1 MTDNIGLSDVYLRA
15 STSSFNDFVRLISPE
30 SLPGARLPDQVRN
43 VSADPSPSPD
53 QLGRH
58 GTTIVAASYRDG
70 VVMAGDRRAT
80 AGSMIAQRDAEKVF
94 AADEYSLVAMA
105 GTSGLGI
112 ELIGM
117 FRLELEHYEKIEG
130 TPLSLV
136 GKANRLATILRQNLA
151 LAMQGL
157 AVVPLFGGWDAEEGR
172 GRIFSYDP
180 VGGRYETQDYHSI
193 GSGSVFALGSI
204 KKMYRPDLERS
215 EAITAV
221 VQALYDASEDD
232 SATGGPDLAR
242 RIYPMVW
249 TAHAD
254 GVDRV
259 GQDELADTI
268 DAVVSARRERPDG
281 PRTEPI

>member
-1 MTDNIGLSDVYLRA
+1 MTDNIGLSDAYRRA
-15 STSSFNDFVRLISPE
+15 STSSFTEFVRLIAPD
-30 SLPGARLPDQVRN
+30 SLPGARLRPDQVSN
-43 VSADPSPSPD
+43 ISPA

-58 GTTIVAASYRDG
+58 GTTIVAASYADG

-94 AADEYSLVAMA
+94 AADEYSLVAIA
-105 GTSGLGI
+105 GTSGIGI

-136 GKANRLATILRQNLA
+136 GKANRLATILRQNLG

-204 KKMYRPDLERS
+204 KKMYRRDLERG

-232 SATGGPDLAR
+232 SATSGPDLAR

-268 DAVVSARRERPDG
+268 DRVVSARRERPDG
-281 PRTEPI
+281 PRAEPI

>member
-1 MTDNIGLSDVYLRA
+1 VTDNIGLSDAYRRA
-15 STSSFNDFVRLISPE
+15 STSSFTEFVRLIAPD
-30 SLPGARLPDQVRN
+30 SLPGARLRPDQVSN
-43 VSADPSPSPD
+43 ISPD

-58 GTTIVAASYRDG
+58 GTTIVAASYADG

-94 AADEYSLVAMA
+94 AADEYSLVAIA
-105 GTSGLGI
+105 GTSGIGI

-136 GKANRLATILRQNLA
+136 GKANRLATILRQNLG

-204 KKMYRPDLERS
+204 KKMYRPDLERG

-232 SATGGPDLAR
+232 SATSGPDLAR

-268 DAVVSARRERPDG
+268 DRVVSARRERPDG
-281 PRTEPI
+281 PRAEPI